1 MVCNALFLFDFL
13 YYIFRASRVASQYMA
28 KGYWSVGA
36 LSFLKSLPIPEWQ
49 RNGRSRYEERIREQQ
64 LSSSSFKY
72 IEYILEYVLLS
83 DYCLPLSR
91 RRSFGV
97 KGIQ

>member
-13 YYIFRASRVASQYMA
+13 YYYIFRASRVASQYMA

-49 RNGRSRYEERIREQQ
+49 RNGRSRYEGRIREQ
-64 LSSSSFKY
+64 LSTSV
-72 IEYILEYVLLS
+72 LEEDS
-83 DYCLPLSR
+83 E
-91 RRSFGV
+91 
-97 KGIQ
+97 

>member
-49 RNGRSRYEERIREQQ
+49 RNGRSRYEGRIREQQ
-64 LSSSSFKY
+64 AFYFL
-72 IEYILEYVLLS
+72 VLL
-83 DYCLPLSR
+83 LSNIILH
-91 RRSFGV
+91 SS
-97 KGIQ
+97 